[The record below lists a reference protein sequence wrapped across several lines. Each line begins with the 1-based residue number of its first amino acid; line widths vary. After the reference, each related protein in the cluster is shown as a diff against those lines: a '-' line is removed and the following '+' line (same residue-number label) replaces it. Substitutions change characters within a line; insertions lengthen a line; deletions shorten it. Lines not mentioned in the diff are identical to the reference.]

1 MDAFSLKLPSELAH
15 WLEERSR
22 ATGRAKSEIV
32 REAVE
37 RLRGA
42 AKNGS
47 ALDAA
52 GEAVG
57 SVDSG
62 HGDLGSNKARLRGFG
77 R

>member
-1 MDAFSLKLPSELAH
+1 MDALSLKLPSELAH
-15 WLEERSR
+15 WLEERAR
-22 ATGRAKSEIV
+22 ATGRPKSEIV

-52 GEAVG
+52 GDAIG
-57 SVDSG
+57 SVQSG
-62 HGDLGSNKARLRGFG
+62 RADLGSNKARLRGFG